1 MVQAY
6 ILIQTEVGKAS
17 TVAETISK
25 IPGVI
30 QAEDVTG
37 PYDVIVRAQADTV
50 DELGRMVV
58 AKVQQ
63 VDGIT
68 RTLTCP
74 VVHSVAPVYP
84 VPVNFFRHRPL
95 ALPALAL
102 LIVVTGCSSADDSA
116 AVTVPAPDAEGR
128 EAVPEPG
135 RGAAGEGRRP
145 EPRRPRAPVRT
156 DRGLGQT
163 RRSYCAAVSHG
174 RPR

>member
-17 TVAETISK
+17 TVAEVIAE

-37 PYDVIVRAQADTV
+37 PYDVIVRAQAETV

-74 VVHSVAPVYP
+74 VVH
-84 VPVNFFRHRPL
+84 L
-95 ALPALAL
+95 
-102 LIVVTGCSSADDSA
+102 
-116 AVTVPAPDAEGR
+116 
-128 EAVPEPG
+128 
-135 RGAAGEGRRP
+135 
-145 EPRRPRAPVRT
+145 
-156 DRGLGQT
+156 
-163 RRSYCAAVSHG
+163 
-174 RPR
+174 